1 MFDLQGHHSTNSLDF
16 LTNSEQEALAD
27 THQFKSRQGLLMIFM
42 AGGDKGRGNGER
54 ERERER
60 ERGTEKGGRVG

>member
-27 THQFKSRQGLLMIFM
+27 THSQQGVLMIFM

-60 ERGTEKGGRVG
+60 ERVG